1 MDILDPVFTL
11 RHMAAMLTGMG
22 FVVERSLRSDMKLT
36 KKVGDQ
42 TLVAQLVDMSGEP
55 TKPDWRLGLDNAQ
68 TYDKLNRCLLLVNR
82 EDLGFRSTKEVYLAL
97 QAWCDLLLTDEGVAR
112 SNSFEQYSLWDLVKP
127 AGEAPA
133 YPLIQ
138 AQHVAKEV
146 GTRPQH
152 CLSSNGRDRY
162 VASVVVERLLDLVE
176 AEQAEDRH
184 LYFSPEVYLRRL
196 RDVMRLRLSP
206 QGARPE
212 RYSTTY
218 FKGQR

>member
-1 MDILDPVFTL
+1 MLDPVFTL

-22 FVVERSLRSDMKLT
+22 FVVERKDRGDLKLT
-36 KKVGDQ
+36 KKVGSQ
-42 TLVAQLVDMSGEP
+42 IVVAQLVDMSGEP

-82 EDLGFRSTKEVYLAL
+82 EDVEEKSTKEVYLAL
-97 QAWCDLLLTDEGVAR
+97 QAWCDFLLTEEAVER
-112 SNSFEQYSLWDLVKP
+112 SNSFEQYGLWDLVEP
-127 AGEAPA
+127 APLAPE
-133 YPLIQ
+133 YPLAQ
-138 AQHVAKEV
+138 AQFLAKEV

-152 CLSSNGRDRY
+152 CLSSDGRGRY
-162 VASVVVERLLDLVE
+162 VAYTVLERLLELVL

-184 LYFSPEVYLRRL
+184 LFFSPEAYLRRL

-218 FKGQR
+218 FKGK